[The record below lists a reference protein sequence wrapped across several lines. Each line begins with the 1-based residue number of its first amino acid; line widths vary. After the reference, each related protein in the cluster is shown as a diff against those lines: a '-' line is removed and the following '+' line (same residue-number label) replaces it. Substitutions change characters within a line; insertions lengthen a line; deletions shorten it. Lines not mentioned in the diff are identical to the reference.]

1 MDICG
6 VLSAEQSKANTTSIV
21 DYIGSDKER
30 FAELMD
36 IFLEGEYRLTQRA
49 AWPISVC
56 AETRPDLIGP
66 YLNKLVDLLPRR
78 DIHNAVKRNI
88 VRLLQFI
95 EIPKKIQG
103 KVFSHCIDLINDPN
117 EAIAVRSF
125 ALTVAGNVANGN
137 ADLLNELHLVAEGSL
152 GNATASFRVR
162 FNRLFN

>member
-1 MDICG
+1 
-6 VLSAEQSKANTTSIV
+6 
-21 DYIGSDKER
+21 
-30 FAELMD
+30 MD
-36 IFLEGEYRLTQRA
+36 IFLEGQYRLTQRA

-56 AETRPDLIGP
+56 AETHPELIEP

-88 VRLLQFI
+88 VRLLQFA
-95 EIPKKIQG
+95 EIPKKLRG

-152 GNATASFRVR
+152 KSATAAFRVR

>member
-1 MDICG
+1 MDIR
-6 VLSAEQSKANTTSIV
+6 SALTSGQSKANTEAIV
-21 DYIGSDKER
+21 KYIGGDAGR
-30 FAELMD
+30 FAELME

-56 AETRPDLIGP
+56 AETHPELIAP

-88 VRLLQFI
+88 VRLLQFV
-95 EIPKKIQG
+95 EIPKKLIG

-125 ALTVAGNVANGN
+125 ALTVAGNIANGN
-137 ADLLNELHLVAEGSL
+137 ADLLNELRLIAQNAVEGTTF
-152 GNATASFRVR
+152 AFRVR
-162 FNRLFN
+162 FKRLFN